1 MFGYFYNHNLRK
13 LVVGFGSLFSNIE
26 IAHTDPDTGNPFNI
40 RVPIHYAPQEKFIQR
55 LLQPSSITEG
65 TRIEIQVPIIS
76 FIMNSVAPDPSRRLG
91 RFTPVINQSDGNGNC
106 QANGSKIKSQ
116 IPVNV
121 SFNLSAYTRHTDD
134 LLQIM
139 EQIMPYFVPEHII
152 KLDMNEVESDV
163 QIPIVMISNN
173 ITEKYEGDFSSR
185 RLNIVSFQFLAKA
198 WIFGEIQNSTTITS
212 SSSNIIFDF

>member
-1 MFGYFYNHNLRK
+1 MFGYFYNKNLRK

-26 IAHTDPDTGNPFNI
+26 VTHIDPDTSNPFNI
-40 RVPIHYAPQEKFIQR
+40 RVPVHYAPQEKFIQR

-76 FIMNSVAPDPSRRLG
+76 FIMNSITPDPSRRLG
-91 RFTPVINQSDGNGNC
+91 RFNNPINQNNGSGNC
-106 QANGSKIKSQ
+106 QATGNKIKTQ

-134 LLQIM
+134 LLQIV

-152 KLDMNEVESDV
+152 KLDMNEVQQDV
-163 QIPIVMISNN
+163 QIPIVMTGNN

-185 RLNIVSFQFLAKA
+185 RLNIASFQFLAKA
-198 WIFGEIQNSTTITS
+198 WIFGDVQSYSTITDATT
-212 SSSNIIFDF
+212 NVNLNF